1 VVAPLAIISWVLM
14 MPIKI
19 ILNLIFGKEPPEP
32 KEANE
37 IELKIIESKAKEPK
51 DEILFIHGYPDDGS
65 LWDQ

>member
-1 VVAPLAIISWVLM
+1 

-19 ILNLIFGKEPPEP
+19 ILNLIFGKEPAEP

-65 LWDQ
+65 MWDE